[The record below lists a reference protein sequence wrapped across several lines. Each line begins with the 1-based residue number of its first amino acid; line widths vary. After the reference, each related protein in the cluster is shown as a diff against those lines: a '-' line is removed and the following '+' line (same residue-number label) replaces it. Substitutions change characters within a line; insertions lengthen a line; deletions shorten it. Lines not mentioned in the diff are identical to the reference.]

1 MVEIAL
7 QRVIVRHQTLRACVA
22 EQFAGLTI
30 RSAHRSHLCLET
42 AAENQIDTGSGKGF
56 FRSLLNA
63 PRTSRARGAVRLVYA
78 NGREIGAV
86 ARARVAKTNLFMGRN
101 PTRQAD

>member
-1 MVEIAL
+1 MLQRRIHQWSNRP
-7 QRVIVRHQTLRACVA
+7 QRVIVRHQALRACVA

-56 FRSLLNA
+56 FRSLLNPWVA
-63 PRTSRARGAVRLVYA
+63 
-78 NGREIGAV
+78 EI
-86 ARARVAKTNLFMGRN
+86 AKFLGGLL
-101 PTRQAD
+101 QAAQRDLTQLGQPG

>member
-1 MVEIAL
+1 MSVGLSGGTVLALRLSAAFKPGAVE
-7 QRVIVRHQTLRACVA
+7 
-22 EQFAGLTI
+22 
-30 RSAHRSHLCLET
+30 
-42 AAENQIDTGSGKGF
+42 SG
-56 FRSLLNA
+56 RLNA

-86 ARARVAKTNLFMGRN
+86 ARARVAKTNFFMGRN